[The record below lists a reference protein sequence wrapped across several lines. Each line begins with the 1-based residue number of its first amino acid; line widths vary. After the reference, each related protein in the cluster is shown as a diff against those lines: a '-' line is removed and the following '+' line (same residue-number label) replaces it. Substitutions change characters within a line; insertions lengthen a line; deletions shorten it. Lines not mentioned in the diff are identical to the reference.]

1 MQKKVA
7 LHLIEINRQFY
18 QTFGAAFSATR
29 GRIQPGV
36 RRGIDGLLN
45 ETRLLD
51 LGCGNGEFARALAA
65 SGFRGEYL
73 GLDFS
78 PPLLQ
83 AAESQPEDFRA
94 RFLQADLTGEWPRL
108 EGDWPRITCFAT
120 LHHIPGLELRL
131 SLLNQA
137 RAALGSN
144 GRLSLSVWQ
153 FLHSPRL
160 RARILPWERAALSA
174 GEVDEGD
181 YLLDWRSGGLGLR
194 YAHHF
199 SAAELSQLAAQS
211 GFRVVDS
218 FLSDGAEGN
227 LGLYQGW
234 EAIPC
239 PPSPPAPLP
248 KREGSAISSPA
259 GGGQGVGQ
267 SLLWEAA

>member
-36 RRGIDGLLN
+36 RRVMNSLPL

-83 AAESQPEDFRA
+83 AAQAQPEGFRA

-108 EGDWPRITCFAT
+108 EGRWPRITCFAT

-131 SLLNQA
+131 ILLNQA
-137 RAALGSN
+137 RAALAPG
-144 GRLSLSVWQ
+144 GRLILSVWQ
-153 FLHSPRL
+153 FLHSQRL
-160 RARILPWERAALSA
+160 TARVQPWERAALSA
-174 GEVDEGD
+174 AQVDEGD
-181 YLLDWRSGGLGLR
+181 ALLDWRSGGLGLR

-199 SAAELSQLAAQS
+199 SAAELNQLAAQS
-211 GFRVVDS
+211 GFRVADS
-218 FLSDGAEGN
+218 FFSDGAEGN
-227 LGLYQGW
+227 LGLYQTW
-234 EAIPC
+234 EADTRH
-239 PPSPPAPLP
+239 PSPPAPLP
-248 KREGSAISSPA
+248 RGEGS
-259 GGGQGVGQ
+259 
-267 SLLWEAA
+267 